1 MRLRTLLVT
10 ALLAGFGGGAFA
22 SEADEIEKAVT
33 GGWKNPAGGS
43 CQPAYL
49 KAAQRIMT
57 SRGEQ
62 AMGVVL
68 VSAGATV
75 NAQVIIQGAREGQ
88 VINPMT
94 DKAILLVE
102 PLEGDK
108 LHIIPVGPPA
118 LGSWPEVTL
127 ELCPGSR

>member
-1 MRLRTLLVT
+1 MSLRTVLVT
-10 ALLAGFGGGAFA
+10 ALLAGLGASA
-22 SEADEIEKAVT
+22 VAAEADVIEKAVA

-43 CQPAYL
+43 CQPAYF

-62 AMGVVL
+62 AMAVVL
-68 VSAGATV
+68 VNAGATV

-94 DKAILLVE
+94 DRAILLIE

-108 LHIIPVGPPA
+108 LHV
-118 LGSWPEVTL
+118 
-127 ELCPGSR
+127 